1 MSTTSHSD
9 IQVLPGIGPQVAS
22 QPYADHYCDR
32 AEESGHQP
40 SPPPERKPSPPRGYW
55 TLAVFT
61 VLCMAVALGAGVGA
75 GLAIHRKSN
84 PTM

>member
-1 MSTTSHSD
+1 MSTTSDSGMEVVPD
-9 IQVLPGIGPQVAS
+9 TGPQVAS
-22 QPYADHYCDR
+22 QPYADKYCEK
-32 AEESGHQP
+32 AEESGHL
-40 SPPPERKPSPPRGYW
+40 SSHERKPSPLRGCW

-61 VLCMAVALGAGVGA
+61 VLCIAVALGAGLGA